1 MRVLDVKQGTQA
13 WFDARLKYFTASEAS
28 IMMGE
33 SPYATR
39 GDLLRVKAT
48 GSGFEVSE
56 WTKEFLFKRG
66 HEIEAKARPLAEKI
80 IGDELYPAMGVSD
93 DGQLSASFDGIT
105 LTEDVIWECKQ
116 WNESKAQTVRH
127 GMVPSA
133 DVWQVIQQLVVSGA
147 EKCLYMVTDGT
158 EQGTV
163 FCWFSGLEAEEHEQA
178 LRVGWTQ
185 FAKDLAE
192 WKPEPVAAEVVGHAP
207 ETLPALRIELTG
219 MVTASNLAE
228 FHQTALALIGS
239 VNTDLQT
246 DQDFADAEKA
256 VKWCGEV
263 ESRLDAAK
271 QHALSQTRS
280 IDELFRTLDDIKA
293 EARTK
298 RLELDK
304 LVKARKEAI
313 RGEIFMAGT
322 KAFTSHVV
330 ELEKRTKPVPLTYA
344 LPDFAGVM
352 KGKKTVKSLRDA
364 VDAELAKAKIETSA
378 MADLIQANLRTLDEL
393 AKEYR
398 HLFSD
403 LQHIADKAQDDFTAL
418 VKTRIADHK
427 EAEARRIEQIR
438 AEEERKARVRVE
450 AEQAKIQAEA
460 QAKAEQARMQAA
472 YETISVPFLNKEEQK
487 ARYEQAEKATQK
499 ELPPLKLG
507 EICSLLGFTV
517 TEDFLRHLGFQPI
530 ATERSAKLYR
540 HNDFYGICHALIKH
554 IGKAINE
561 GVPA

>member
-1 MRVLDVKQGTQA
+1 MKVLDVKQGTQE

-33 SPYATR
+33 SKHMTR
-39 GDLLRVKAT
+39 ADLLKHKALGT
-48 GSGFEVSE
+48 QPEHSE
-56 WTKEFLFKRG
+56 FTQAIFKKG
-66 HEIEAKARPLAEKI
+66 LEIEAMARPLAEKI

-163 FCWFSGLEAEEHEQA
+163 FCWFGGLEAEECEQA
-178 LRVGWTQ
+178 LRAGWAQ

-192 WKPEPVAAEVVGHAP
+192 WQPEPVTAEVVGHAP

-239 VNTDLQT
+239 VNTNLQT

-263 ESRLDAAK
+263 ETRLDAAK

-293 EARTK
+293 EARAK

-330 ELEKRTKPVPLTYA
+330 ELEKRTKPVPLTHA
-344 LPDFAGVM
+344 LPDFAGAM

-364 VDAELAKAKIETSA
+364 VDAELAKAKIETIA
-378 MADLIQANLRTLDEL
+378 MADLIQSNLRTLDEL
-393 AKEYR
+393 AGEYR
-398 HLFSD
+398 HLFAD
-403 LQHIADKAQDDFTAL
+403 LKHIADKPNDDFTAL

-438 AEEERKARVRVE
+438 AEEERKARERVE
-450 AEQAKIQAEA
+450 AEQARIQA
-460 QAKAEQARMQAA
+460 QTKAEATPIQTK

-487 ARYEQAEKATQK
+487 ARSEQTEKATQK

-517 TEDFLRHLGFQPI
+517 TADFLAHLGFEPI
-530 ATERSAKLYR
+530 ATERSAKLYG

-554 IGKAINE
+554 IGNAMRE
-561 GVPA
+561 GVPV